1 MISHQD
7 VVHFD
12 QMDETYSLR
21 KHWSL
26 IKLLVKQRTQ
36 LLNQLNNLVYQAN
49 PELLIYCRRSWPDW
63 LLELLKL
70 FPTAQDLAE
79 ATIAQLDKIP
89 YVESKKVQ
97 EILRQA
103 RQSVASANDPVSRE
117 MIKAIVEEVIHKGNL
132 IESCKKYLIESCTFE
147 DVTLIASIPGI
158 GKYSAVG
165 LAIEIGTWLRFSSSK
180 KMASFFGLHPIFKQ
194 SGDKTWVTRMSK
206 RGSAEV
212 RALLFMCTMV
222 AIRHNPVIRE
232 LYAHNLSKGK
242 CKMSAIGICMH
253 KLLRIIYGVLK
264 SGIPSDASIDQSN
277 RAKKPIQRKETQQG
291 ARRLQRIDDK
301 APVSVRQN
309 KKRKEQSQ
317 SQGELV
323 TECEIKAPALSHCAT

>member
-132 IESCKKYLIESCTFE
+132 IESCKKFSLDYTSLPYDDKRLKFNHAGLLAHFQQTVLFFRNMESDLGGFSKNIRLRAQKSQKT
-147 DVTLIASIPGI
+147 A
-158 GKYSAVG
+158 
-165 LAIEIGTWLRFSSSK
+165 LAAIFC
-180 KMASFFGLHPIFKQ
+180 PI
-194 SGDKTWVTRMSK
+194 K
-206 RGSAEV
+206 RGSQV
-212 RALLFMCTMV
+212 T
-222 AIRHNPVIRE
+222 
-232 LYAHNLSKGK
+232 
-242 CKMSAIGICMH
+242 
-253 KLLRIIYGVLK
+253 
-264 SGIPSDASIDQSN
+264 
-277 RAKKPIQRKETQQG
+277 
-291 ARRLQRIDDK
+291 RRYK
-301 APVSVRQN
+301 AD
-309 KKRKEQSQ
+309 
-317 SQGELV
+317 
-323 TECEIKAPALSHCAT
+323 